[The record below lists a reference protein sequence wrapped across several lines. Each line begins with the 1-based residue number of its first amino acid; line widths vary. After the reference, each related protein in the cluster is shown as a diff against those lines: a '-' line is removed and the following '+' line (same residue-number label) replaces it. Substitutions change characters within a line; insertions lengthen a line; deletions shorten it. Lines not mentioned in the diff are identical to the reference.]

1 MKIQIRIYIGFFICF
16 LGCSILLGQ
25 SLDQDETLLEEAM
38 KNVYTNPE
46 KSIET
51 GEKYLKKA
59 EGDALLTYRYFMLLA
74 QAHVMLAEYEQSL
87 DYANKALKLAEQ
99 NNLYPSQINANTF
112 LGNHYLRLQ
121 LKEKAWESLE
131 RSEKILREHP
141 LPDSL
146 GHIQGNVFLLR
157 GYLLEGDAK
166 PEEAIQAFGK
176 AADLFEK
183 AKNKELGK
191 INLGV
196 VLTHKGRTQLGI
208 GQLDSAEISFQKVID
223 LSAADTRNGVDAFA
237 LLSLAEVYSRQN
249 KWEESNRTLHK
260 ALEISKNS
268 NQIELEMEVYKLFS
282 TNYFKSNDLDNYSK
296 YDQLYKKALEKFNKT
311 EINSVEKVAKTAQ
324 LKEEISDIS
333 TWKWIIFSVILIV
346 FTAFLFFKA
355 YKLKKKMKS

>member
-1 MKIQIRIYIGFFICF
+1 MKVQIRNYIGFFICLF
-16 LGCSILLGQ
+16 GFSILAGQ
-25 SLDQDETLLEEAM
+25 SPGPDERLLDEAM

-51 GEKYLKKA
+51 GEKYLQKEA
-59 EGDALLTYRYFMLLA
+59 GTPLLTYRYLMLLA
-74 QAHVMLAEYEQSL
+74 QAHVMLAEYEKSL
-87 DYANKALKLAEQ
+87 DYANKALELAEQ
-99 NNLYPSQINANTF
+99 NNLYPSQVNANTF

-121 LKEKAWESLE
+121 LNEKAWESLE

-157 GYLLEGDAK
+157 GYLLEGDAR
-166 PEEAIQAFGK
+166 PEEAIHAFGK
-176 AADLFEK
+176 AANLFEK
-183 AKNKELGK
+183 AKNKDLGK

-196 VLTHKGRTQLGI
+196 VLTHKGRTHLEI

-223 LSAADTRNGVDAFA
+223 LSATDARNGVDAFA

-260 ALEISKNS
+260 ALEISRNS

-296 YDQLYKKALEKFNKT
+296 YDQLYKKTLEKFNKT
-311 EINSVEKVAKTAQ
+311 EIKSVEKVAETAQ
-324 LKEEISDIS
+324 VKEESLGIS
-333 TWKWIIFSVILIV
+333 TWKWIFFSVILIV
-346 FTAFLFFKA
+346 LTAFLFFKA